1 MKVVELK
8 NFLVPFSIERR
19 WEVDDPTVEAYL
31 AYWTPWGDECVV
43 VKFYRNGVISG
54 GDSDWQAW
62 LELTQL
68 NPVLTEYNLGS
79 SESEAEYYLL
89 VDKVFNRFYLVPAKI
104 KIAYALKYVREQ
116 NVHRR
121 RNPSP

>member
-1 MKVVELK
+1 MKIIELK
-8 NFLVPFSIERR
+8 NFLMPLDIERR

-31 AYWTPWGDECVV
+31 VYWTPLGDECVV
-43 VKFYRNGVISG
+43 VKYYRNGVISG
-54 GDSDWQAW
+54 GVSDWQAFCE
-62 LELTQL
+62 LEWL
-68 NPVLTEYNLGS
+68 NPVLTRYDLGS
-79 SESEAEYYLL
+79 SESEPEYYLL

-116 NVHRR
+116 NVYRR